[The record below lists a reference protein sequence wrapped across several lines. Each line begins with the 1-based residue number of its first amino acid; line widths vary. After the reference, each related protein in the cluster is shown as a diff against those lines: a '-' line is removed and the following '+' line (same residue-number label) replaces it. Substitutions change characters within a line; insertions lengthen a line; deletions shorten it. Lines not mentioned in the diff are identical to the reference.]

1 MFCTKK
7 IKVGSHLKAVKT
19 STSKDYDLLAL
30 NFDGMVFKDD
40 VGWPKNINVHSSLNR
55 MLLPYATSIF
65 GIACVVGGISCT
77 SALVFMA
84 KPYEGTGE
92 ESSWN
97 PACPD
102 LCFFCVCTTACKFWI
117 GWEYWI
123 VNQMLIDT
131 SYLPQGKWLF
141 SWVDLQNGE
150 CKENQGG
157 SFGFSIY
164 PQRKQKNYTKGRTGE
179 SR

>member
-1 MFCTKK
+1 MEMFCTKK

-97 PACPD
+97 SLAASPLARSDTYPVSYAGYVF
-102 LCFFCVCTTACKFWI
+102 LKKYILGLHVTT
-117 GWEYWI
+117 
-123 VNQMLIDT
+123 
-131 SYLPQGKWLF
+131 SF
-141 SWVDLQNGE
+141 SKIQN
-150 CKENQGG
+150 
-157 SFGFSIY
+157 
-164 PQRKQKNYTKGRTGE
+164 
-179 SR
+179 